1 MIKELLRNLLGS
13 AFFAFAA
20 VVSIQAAWEHPNVL
34 SCLFAFHNLLLAFFY
49 ACRLPAARYDRT
61 GLWLGLLAAFLPSI
75 PVAGAIPWYLLI
87 PGLVGYALILW
98 SLLTLGPKFGIAPA
112 DRGLTAQGPYR
123 WIRHPMYLGE
133 LIFRLSLVLA
143 SVNVLA
149 ALILAL
155 VLCGIQIWRIYR
167 EEALIQGYGCY
178 LRLVRWRF
186 VPGVW

>member
-1 MIKELLRNLLGS
+1 MIELLRNLAGS

-20 VVSIQAAWEHPNVL
+20 VVSIAAAWEHPNIL
-34 SCLFAFHNLLLAFFY
+34 SWLYGFHNLLLAFFY
-49 ACRLPAARYDRT
+49 ACRLPAASYDRT

-75 PVAGAIPWYLLI
+75 PLAGPLPWYLLT

-98 SLLTLGPKFGIAPA
+98 SLGTLGTRFGVAPA

-123 WIRHPMYLGE
+123 FIRHPMYLGE
-133 LIFRLSLVLA
+133 LVFRLALVLA
-143 SVNVLA
+143 SAQVLP
-149 ALILAL
+149 ALGLAL
-155 VLCGIQIWRIYR
+155 LLVGIQIWRIYR

-178 LRLVRWRF
+178 LRLVRWRL